1 MMARRFILFG
11 RVLRAGFFS
20 FFRNLWLSTAA
31 TIIMVITLT
40 IILGTFIINQALEDT
55 IQNFAEDIT
64 VSVYLQDGATEEGR
78 LALQSAIEQDG
89 NVKEVEFISKERA
102 QELYIEANADD
113 PELIDVFDIVGENT
127 FPASFE
133 VELFELS
140 QNQSLVQVFEDPQYS
155 DVVENFDEDRLNTAS
170 EFGNAQQFIAR
181 AGLVLASVFAV
192 ISILI
197 IFNTIRMAIFTRQNE
212 IEIMQLIGA
221 TNNYIRGPFLAE
233 SMIYGVIAGT
243 IALSASFFA
252 VDRLSTTALLST
264 IDFSGVAAY
273 FNEHRVVIAFA
284 TIVTGML
291 IGFISSLI
299 AMSRYLRLKT

>member
-1 MMARRFILFG
+1 MTRQLILFG
-11 RVLRAGFFS
+11 RVIRAGVLS

-31 TIIMVITLT
+31 TAIMIITLV
-40 IILGTFIINQALEDT
+40 IILGTFIINRALDDT

-64 VSVYLQDGATEEGR
+64 VSVYLDDTATDEAQQ
-78 LALQSAIEQDG
+78 ALESAIDSDEA
-89 NVKEVEFISKERA
+89 VKEVVLISKEEAR
-102 QELYIEANADD
+102 QLYIEANADD
-113 PELIDVFDIVGENT
+113 PELLDVFDIVGENT

-133 VELFELS
+133 VELVELS
-140 QNQSLVQVFEDPQYS
+140 ENQSLVDIFEDEQYAS
-155 DVVENFDEDRLNTAS
+155 VVENYDQDRLNTAS
-170 EFGNAQQFIAR
+170 EFGNAQEFIAR
-181 AGLVLASVFAV
+181 AGITLAIVFAV

-233 SMIYGVIAGT
+233 SVIYGVIAGFVSLT
-243 IALSASFFA
+243 ITFFA
-252 VDRLSTTALLST
+252 VERLNSTTILQT
-264 IDFSGVAAY
+264 IDFTGVAA
-273 FNEHRVVIAFA
+273 FFDANQLSIGFIVVG
-284 TIVTGML
+284 TGMA